1 MGIETA
7 LIAAAIGASVAST
20 GASLYT
26 GAKSAK
32 LQKRAATQAAQQ
44 AEQAQRQSERD
55 FNRLNQK
62 TPNVAAMMQRN
73 RASAGGGVGGTFL
86 TGQGGAPVASGL
98 IGRSTLL
105 GS

>member
-1 MGIETA
+1 MAITGSI
-7 LIAAAIGASVAST
+7 IAAATVANT
-20 GASLYT
+20 GYSIYSGQKA
-26 GAKSAK
+26 AKT
-32 LQKRAATQAAQQ
+32 QKRAATQAAQQ

-55 FNRLNQK
+55 FNRMNQK

-86 TGQGGAPVASGL
+86 TGQGGAPVASGM